1 MKIAAVSWLRVDPA
15 TRPGFVLLT
24 HDWSILLTDGRWV
37 LVRAGF
43 WCDGASIPAL
53 ARPWLSPIV
62 CLALGVA
69 HDFAVR
75 EGALIRHEGGAVE
88 PFTVATGHWAPPAG
102 SVSPLRPIVLGG
114 QLLGE
119 QIDCTYQEFSFPI
132 TVLSISPCLLYP
144 LVNIDSGSSQAL
156 RHWL

>member
-53 ARPWLSPIV
+53 ARPWLSPLV
-62 CLALGVA
+62 LVGLGVA
-69 HDFAVR
+69 HDHAVR
-75 EGALIRHEGGAVE
+75 EGAVLYHEGGDTE
-88 PFTVATGHWAPPAG
+88 PFTVATATELALAMAEHAGLGRVRRWAIGA
-102 SVSPLRPIVLGG
+102 
-114 QLLGE
+114 
-119 QIDCTYQEFSFPI
+119 
-132 TVLSISPCLLYP
+132 
-144 LVNIDSGSSQAL
+144 AL
-156 RHWL
+156 RLAAGTYWHRRPMEWSP